1 MSVTLPTTP
10 SPRSLTPRLVTA
22 RAELRSAFGGSTQRI
37 NRLGSRWAFEV
48 ELPPMTAANAL
59 AWTDLL
65 TEVDTCILDLPEPGI
80 TIGSPGTPLVNG
92 ATQTG
97 ASLIT
102 DGWTAGYVIPKGK
115 WFSVSVSSLLYLYQ
129 TTASTTA
136 SGGGAATLP
145 IRPLLRASPADNA
158 ALNVNPAKVEGF
170 VTVPDGAMGISVARL
185 VEGLSFTIEERR

>member
-1 MSVTLPTTP
+1 MSVTLPTSP

-65 TEVDTCILDLPEPGI
+65 VEADTGILELPEPGI

-92 ATQTG
+92 ASQTG
-97 ASLIT
+97 SSLIT

-115 WFSVSVSSLLYLYQ
+115 WLSVSVSSLLYLYQ

-170 VTVPDGAMGISVARL
+170 VSVSDGAMGISVARL

>member
-1 MSVTLPTTP
+1 MSVTLPTSP
-10 SPRSLTPRLVTA
+10 SPRALTPRLITA

-37 NRLGSRWAFEV
+37 NRLGSRWAFDV
-48 ELPPMTAANAL
+48 ELAPMAASGART
-59 AWTDLL
+59 WSDLL
-65 TEVDTCILDLPEPGI
+65 VEADTCILNLPEPGI

-92 ATQTG
+92 ASQTG

-102 DGWTAGYVIPKGK
+102 DGWAAGYVIPKGK

-145 IRPLLRASPADNA
+145 IRPMLRASPADNA
-158 ALNVNPAKVEGF
+158 ALNINPPKIEGF
-170 VTVPDGAMGISVARL
+170 VSLPDGALAMGVDRL
-185 VEGLSFTIEERR
+185 VQGLTFTIEERR